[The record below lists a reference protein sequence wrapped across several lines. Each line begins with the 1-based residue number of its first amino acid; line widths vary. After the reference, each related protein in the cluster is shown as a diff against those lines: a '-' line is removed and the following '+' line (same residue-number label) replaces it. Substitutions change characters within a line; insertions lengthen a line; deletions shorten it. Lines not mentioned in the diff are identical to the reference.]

1 MFNPTFIVSPVV
13 GAIIGWFTNDLAIK
27 MIFRPLYPKYIGK
40 WKLPFTPGLIPK
52 EKNRIAKAIGETTN
66 TLLSTDAMQRTLLSD
81 DIVARIESVMDGFIV
96 RQMSNAETLNE
107 FLNGLVSQT
116 TMDEFMNKGK
126 ATIGTVI
133 KEKLSDSTFSQ
144 QIADN
149 IVKNVSE
156 KMKSRPLLGPIA
168 RLGVGDMIFDG
179 LKSVLGNTIHN
190 VLENNTETIVSQV
203 VDGGID
209 QLMGMEMSKIFS
221 DNQEGIQNIKSQIV
235 NAYKKGVV
243 DFLPKILD
251 NINMP
256 KIVENKINEMD
267 IAEVEEMLMDIIR
280 KELRTIVLLGAVLG
294 FVMGFITAFINV
306 WLG

>member
-27 MIFRPLYPKYIGK
+27 MIFRPLYPKYFGK